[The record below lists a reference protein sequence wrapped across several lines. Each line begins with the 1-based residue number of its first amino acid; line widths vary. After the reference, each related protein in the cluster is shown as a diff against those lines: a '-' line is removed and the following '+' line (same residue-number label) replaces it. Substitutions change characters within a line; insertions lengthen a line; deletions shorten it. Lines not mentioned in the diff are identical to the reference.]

1 MIETTCDTTII
12 NRKGEKALLEVQKK
26 AHSLL
31 CIEDKPAQERAI
43 KEFSEWCEKNNISTG
58 GTADK
63 IIILYNLALIREI
76 FV

>member
-12 NRKGEKALLEVQKK
+12 KRKGENALLEVQKK

-31 CIEDKPAQERAI
+31 CIEQGPAQERAI

-63 IIILYNLALIREI
+63 IIILYNLELIREI